1 MHYLERYSTSSI
13 IKESW
18 HHNTMPFYTI
28 VVSETEE
35 SDHPKCHQSGDRSL
49 VQATWLDFSARYFY
63 FILLIQSIDS
73 VHV

>member
-1 MHYLERYSTSSI
+1 
-13 IKESW
+13 
-18 HHNTMPFYTI
+18 MPFYII

-35 SDHPKCHQSGDRSL
+35 SDHPKCHQSGDRAL
-49 VQATWLDFSARYFY
+49 VQATWLDISARYFY